1 LRRKSRKEIISIGE
15 SKKKIAQGIIID
27 IYTSKEF
34 IDSSVNFSFHIFS
47 LSNPYAPQI
56 KGEKVGFKCGTNYR
70 ELVAQKK
77 LYTTTITTKLYTWNK
92 IFV

>member
-1 LRRKSRKEIISIGE
+1 VRLRRKSRKEIISIGE

-34 IDSSVNFSFHIFS
+34 IDSSVNFSFHIS

-56 KGEKVGFKCGTNYR
+56 KGEKVGLKCGTNYG
-70 ELVAQKK
+70 ELVAPKK
-77 LYTTTITTKLYTWNK
+77 KTCIQQQQN
-92 IFV
+92 

>member
-1 LRRKSRKEIISIGE
+1 VRLRRKSRKEIISIGE

-34 IDSSVNFSFHIFS
+34 IASLVNFSFHIFS

-56 KGEKVGFKCGTNYR
+56 KGEKVGLKCGTNYG
-70 ELVAQKK
+70 ELVAPKK
-77 LYTTTITTKLYTWNK
+77 KTCIQQQQQQNY
-92 IFV
+92 